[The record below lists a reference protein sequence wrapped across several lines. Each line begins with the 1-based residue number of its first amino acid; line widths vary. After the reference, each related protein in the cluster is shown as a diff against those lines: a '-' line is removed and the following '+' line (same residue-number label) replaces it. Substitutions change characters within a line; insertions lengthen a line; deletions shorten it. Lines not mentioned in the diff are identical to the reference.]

1 MSGRA
6 ATTSIIEG
14 KCALSVGDPGTPVP
28 EGWTRVPLLSIAEL
42 GTGHTPSRS
51 RPEYWDGGVPWIAIP
66 DARDNHTS
74 VITETSE
81 TVSQLGLENS
91 AARILPSNTVGL
103 SRTASVG
110 YVFIMGRPM
119 ATSQDFVTWTCS
131 EALDPRF
138 LMYALLAEGDDIRKF
153 GKGSTHTTIYFPEVK
168 AFNLTL
174 APKPEQRRI
183 VAKLDSLRARSS
195 RARQELDHIPKLIE
209 RYKQAILA
217 QAFSGQLTADWREQ
231 HTNIGTGAEAL
242 AEIEG
247 ARNSLLE
254 GRAPTRRGPVS
265 DGEAGRIPVEI
276 PDLPATWE
284 QSSLE
289 TITSPVRL
297 IQYGILK
304 PGDDV
309 PGGVPY
315 VKVMNIQGGHVRLE
329 KIRRTTPEIHGQYRR
344 SAIATGDILLSIRG
358 TVGRLAFV
366 PPELDGGNITQDSVR
381 IDVLPSMN
389 ARFVYWY
396 LHSPA
401 ARDYFVKNQKGVA
414 VRGIN
419 VGDVRPMEIPIPPEA
434 EQVRIVTLV
443 EHAIAWLDKIA
454 TEHARAEHLLPKL
467 DQAILAK
474 AFRGRLVPQDPND
487 EPASELLQRI
497 KTDVR
502 GGASGKRR

>member
-217 QAFSGQLTADWREQ
+217 KTFSEIPRDRFRTLRELTDLVTSGSRGWAKYYSEAGATFVRVGNVRRNAVDLDLADLQHVSPPESAEGVRTSLMPNDIVITITADLGRVGIIPSNLQEAYVNQ
-231 HTNIGTGAEAL
+231 HVAL
-242 AEIEG
+242 VRLKV
-247 ARNSLLE
+247 ARSATSIAWYLSSPAGQASLLE
-254 GRAPTRRGPVS
+254 KDRGVTRSGLGLDDIRAV
-265 DGEAGRIPVEI
+265 AV
-276 PDLPATWE
+276 PDLSVSE
-284 QSSLE
+284 SEEVVRKINSSF
-289 TITSPVRL
+289 
-297 IQYGILK
+297 K
-304 PGDDV
+304 
-309 PGGVPY
+309 
-315 VKVMNIQGGHVRLE
+315 
-329 KIRRTTPEIHGQYRR
+329 
-344 SAIATGDILLSIRG
+344 
-358 TVGRLAFV
+358 
-366 PPELDGGNITQDSVR
+366 
-381 IDVLPSMN
+381 
-389 ARFVYWY
+389 
-396 LHSPA
+396 
-401 ARDYFVKNQKGVA
+401 
-414 VRGIN
+414 
-419 VGDVRPMEIPIPPEA
+419 
-434 EQVRIVTLV
+434 
-443 EHAIAWLDKIA
+443 WLDKIA

>member
-28 EGWTRVPLLSIAEL
+28 EGWARVPLLSIAEL

-183 VAKLDSLRARSS
+183 VSKLDNLRARAS
-195 RARQELDHIPKLIE
+195 RAHHELDRVPKLIE
-209 RYKQAILA
+209 RYKQALLA
-217 QAFSGQLTADWREQ
+217 KAFSGELTADWRD
-231 HTNIGTGAEAL
+231 
-242 AEIEG
+242 
-247 ARNSLLE
+247 RND
-254 GRAPTRRGPVS
+254 V
-265 DGEAGRIPVEI
+265 DVGETV
-276 PDLPATWE
+276 
-284 QSSLE
+284 SLE
-289 TITSPVRL
+289 SIAEDFSYGSSAKSSPVGR
-297 IQYGILK
+297 
-304 PGDDV
+304 V
-309 PGGVPY
+309 PVLRMG
-315 VKVMNIQGGHVRLE
+315 NIQDGKLDWTNLVF
-329 KIRRTTPEIHGQYRR
+329 TSDADEIKKYSLR
-344 SAIATGDILLSIRG
+344 
-358 TVGRLAFV
+358 
-366 PPELDGGNITQDSVR
+366 
-381 IDVLPSMN
+381 
-389 ARFVYWY
+389 
-396 LHSPA
+396 
-401 ARDYFVKNQKGVA
+401 
-414 VRGIN
+414 
-419 VGDVRPMEIPIPPEA
+419 VGDVLFNRTNSPELVGKTALYSGDREAIYAGYLIRIRCSERLLPSYLTYALNSPQGRDYCWQVKTDGVSQSNVNAKKLAAFHLLLPSLEEQREI
-434 EQVRIVTLV
+434 VRRID
-443 EHAIAWLDKIA
+443 HALNWLDKIA
-454 TEHARAEHLLPKL
+454 TEHACAQHLLPKL
-467 DQAILAK
+467 DQAILSK
-474 AFRGRLVPQDPND
+474 AFRGKLVPQDPND

-502 GGASGKRR
+502 GGASRKRR